1 MKKEEVISE
10 EIKEKFEKEDEKNIN
25 KENINKENDENILKK
40 EENENLEDMSDD
52 DKVIESKEDDYLNQL
67 MRLQADF
74 DNFRKR
80 TVKEKEDTAK
90 YALESFYKQ
99 LLPIIDN
106 FERAIQSIEDSKIN
120 DVYTDGIKMVFT
132 QLFDIMKNEGLEEI
146 ESNNVEFDPQYHHGV
161 SVENNEEIE
170 DNKIIEVYQKGYKL
184 KDKVIRPAMVKI
196 CKK

>member
-10 EIKEKFEKEDEKNIN
+10 EIKEEFEKEDK
-25 KENINKENDENILKK
+25 KNINKENDENILEE
-40 EENENLEDMSDD
+40 EENENLEDISD
-52 DKVIESKEDDYLNQL
+52 DKVIKSKEEDYLNQL